1 MRIAL
6 FLTAIMTCSLLFAC
20 TDQEAEKRIQAAE
33 ERAVAAEKRA
43 AVAEERLLILEKK
56 ITENEERARKEKI
69 AKESRYKKSANI
81 GWTPEGFQ
89 PILSLFLYLLSLAF
103 SSIACRRASRA
114 ATVCSRAFSAAI
126 FAVNRA
132 LICKS

>member
-1 MRIAL
+1 
-6 FLTAIMTCSLLFAC
+6 MTCSFLFAC

-69 AKESRYKKSANI
+69 AKESRYQKSDNVD
-81 GWTPEGFQ
+81 WFKEF
-89 PILSLFLYLLSLAF
+89 
-103 SSIACRRASRA
+103 R
-114 ATVCSRAFSAAI
+114 
-126 FAVNRA
+126 
-132 LICKS
+132 K

>member
-6 FLTAIMTCSLLFAC
+6 FLTAIITFSLLFAC

-69 AKESRYKKSANI
+69 AKESRYKKSDNI
-81 GWTPEGFQ
+81 GWKP
-89 PILSLFLYLLSLAF
+89 
-103 SSIACRRASRA
+103 
-114 ATVCSRAFSAAI
+114 
-126 FAVNRA
+126 
-132 LICKS
+132 